1 MPKPGNV
8 TWQSL
13 VCAPIEPEAVS
24 GEQFPNPR
32 YGAYAGTHKEGL
44 QTCGGRHKSTA
55 SAPLAGR
62 L

>member
-1 MPKPGNV
+1 V

-32 YGAYAGTHKEGL
+32 YGAYAGTHK
-44 QTCGGRHKSTA
+44 
-55 SAPLAGR
+55 
-62 L
+62 